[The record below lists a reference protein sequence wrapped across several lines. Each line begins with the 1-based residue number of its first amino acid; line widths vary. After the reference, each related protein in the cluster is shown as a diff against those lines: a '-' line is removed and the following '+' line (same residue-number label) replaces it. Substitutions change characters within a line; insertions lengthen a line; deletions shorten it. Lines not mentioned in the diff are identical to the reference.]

1 MIIKKALLRTLVAI
15 LPFYNMAG
23 WAMDGDVKVDFDDVN
38 DGTNRASQVKSY
50 SGQHKTTQTVR
61 IWLELPDYDT
71 CPRTFRALACQ
82 EHLLKEG
89 YKRSDYVL
97 PVDLTFYVRNDT
109 DYPMRI
115 GDEEFTCGYYCLE
128 IDVRLA
134 NGKIFAARRKEGAW
148 TRNFISEEE
157 IRGEKIHRRL
167 LSMNPRLW
175 TGLPSE
181 VAGDKV
187 YLRPRFAFF
196 SFVNEGRHYK
206 SIDDLVIGK
215 ESSTWHGS
223 RDGELI
229 GDWLPVPADR
239 FKSWMHGDSGKEK
252 GRRK

>member
-1 MIIKKALLRTLVAI
+1 
-15 LPFYNMAG
+15 
-23 WAMDGDVKVDFDDVN
+23 
-38 DGTNRASQVKSY
+38 
-50 SGQHKTTQTVR
+50 
-61 IWLELPDYDT
+61 
-71 CPRTFRALACQ
+71 
-82 EHLLKEG
+82 
-89 YKRSDYVL
+89 
-97 PVDLTFYVRNDT
+97 
-109 DYPMRI
+109 MRI

-196 SFVNEGRHYK
+196 SFINEGRHYK
-206 SIDDLVIGK
+206 SIGDLVIGK

-239 FKSWMHGDSGKEK
+239 FKSWIHDDSGKENR
-252 GRRK
+252 RRK